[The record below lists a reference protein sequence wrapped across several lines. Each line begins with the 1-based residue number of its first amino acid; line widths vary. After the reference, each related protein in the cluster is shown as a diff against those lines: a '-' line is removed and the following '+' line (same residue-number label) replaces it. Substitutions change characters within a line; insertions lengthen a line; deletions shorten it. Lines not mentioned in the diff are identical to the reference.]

1 MNLGAS
7 TLKKMETVLEQLQ
20 KRSWL
25 PVLLLRLFVGYF
37 FIETGWGK
45 VHNLDSMTERFV
57 QWGIPLPGLNAALSG
72 YTELIGGALILVGL
86 FTALPSVPVCLNIV
100 VAVAPR

>member
-25 PVLLLRLFVGYF
+25 PVRLLRLFVGYF
-37 FIETGWGK
+37 FIESGWGK

-72 YTELIGGALILVGL
+72 YTELIGSAPPLVRL
-86 FTALPSVPVCLNIV
+86 SMPLAADSMVDTIV
-100 VAVAPR
+100 V